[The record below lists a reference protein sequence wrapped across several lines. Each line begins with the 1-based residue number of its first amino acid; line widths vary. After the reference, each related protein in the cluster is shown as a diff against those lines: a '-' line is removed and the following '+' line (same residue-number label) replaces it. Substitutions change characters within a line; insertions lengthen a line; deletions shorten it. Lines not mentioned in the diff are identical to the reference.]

1 VSHLH
6 YGGGVTHKSS
16 GKSGKNKEPKMKN
29 ARVIEYRRFNKEEI
43 GAITESL
50 DVLGNLMEREKDAKM
65 HKAYENAL
73 RAMRNEITLH
83 EIGDENTVKC
93 GNCAT
98 YFDERE
104 RLALESYA
112 DMVEYCGGP
121 VCETCGNIWRRM
133 GGTF

>member
-1 VSHLH
+1 
-6 YGGGVTHKSS
+6 
-16 GKSGKNKEPKMKN
+16 MKN

-104 RLALESYA
+104 RLALEAHNDHGIVFGGSYA

-121 VCETCGNIWRRM
+121 VCEACGNIWRRM

>member
-1 VSHLH
+1 
-6 YGGGVTHKSS
+6 
-16 GKSGKNKEPKMKN
+16 MKN

-104 RLALESYA
+104 LPRF
-112 DMVEYCGGP
+112 D
-121 VCETCGNIWRRM
+121 NISATKIRKAIRE
-133 GGTF
+133 GDKSTFLQMMPIGLHSEWLNLQKSVV

>member
-1 VSHLH
+1 MIIYYVLLKKSMNNGLFTYSY
-6 YGGGVTHKSS
+6 YGNHKPLSD
-16 GKSGKNKEPKMKN
+16 KFDEHIRP
-29 ARVIEYRRFNKEEI
+29 
-43 GAITESL
+43 ITESL

-121 VCETCGNIWRRM
+121 VCEACGNIWRRM